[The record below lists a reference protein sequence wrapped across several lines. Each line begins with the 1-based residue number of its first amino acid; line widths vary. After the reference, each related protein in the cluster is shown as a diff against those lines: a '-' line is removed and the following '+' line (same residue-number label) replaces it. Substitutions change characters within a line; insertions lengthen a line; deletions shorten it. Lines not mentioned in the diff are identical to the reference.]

1 GRPYWGGGWGAPA
14 GRVFHPG
21 RPPEFHHRHIEANAQ
36 MMPAGAWLRP
46 AYYGAPRE
54 RDEAI
59 AAEVA
64 AAHGKAGMID
74 ASTLGKIEIRG
85 PDAAEFLNQL
95 YVTAHLKQSV
105 GRARYGLMTD
115 AAGTITDDGVVCRLS
130 ESHFF
135 VTATTTGVEAV

>member
-1 GRPYWGGGWGAPA
+1 VGAARGAGGGWGGGPGPTRGGPPYSGESWAGPGGRSLARGPPPA
-14 GRVFHPG
+14 IHP
-21 RPPEFHHRHIEANAQ
+21 RHIEANAQ
-36 MMPAGAWLRP
+36 MMPAGPWLRP

-64 AAHGKAGMID
+64 AVHGKAGMID
-74 ASTLGKIEIRG
+74 VSTLGKIEIRG

-115 AAGTITDDGVVCRLS
+115 AAGTI
-130 ESHFF
+130 
-135 VTATTTGVEAV
+135 